1 MTAVYWRSPRKLK
14 MCRSRTTLSG
24 VPIWSSIRV
33 LAALALALAGLWV
46 AACSAPP
53 QESPKPVQKSE
64 PVSTPVTRKRPDA
77 ATGSVIAAIK
87 ERGEL
92 LVGMQVGYV
101 PFQMT
106 GSDGSLIGLDVD
118 AGEMVARD
126 LMVNLKIVRLSW
138 QELIP
143 SLLKGEIDV
152 IMSGMQ
158 VTPARNAEVL
168 FTDPILETGRMF
180 LVHKSNAA
188 RFQKFKDLNQ
198 SGVFIVSTA
207 SGLSGLPVREVL
219 SLASYREFPSRK
231 LAVTEVLEKRAHA
244 LIDEEFFIRYTSASR
259 PESLV
264 ARFDPITYERIAWA
278 VRPGETHWLNW
289 LNNFIGM
296 IRHDGRLDK
305 LKKKWLQDYF
315 LDIHSTGG
323 Q

>member
-1 MTAVYWRSPRKLK
+1 
-14 MCRSRTTLSG
+14 
-24 VPIWSSIRV
+24 
-33 LAALALALAGLWV
+33 
-46 AACSAPP
+46 
-53 QESPKPVQKSE
+53 
-64 PVSTPVTRKRPDA
+64 
-77 ATGSVIAAIK
+77 
-87 ERGEL
+87 
-92 LVGMQVGYV
+92 MQVGYV

-106 GSDGSLIGLDVD
+106 GTDGNPIGLDVD

-158 VTPARNAEVL
+158 VTPTRNAEVL
-168 FTDPILETGRMF
+168 FTDPLLETGRMF

-198 SGVFIVSTA
+198 SGVFVVSTA

-244 LIDEEFFIRYTSASR
+244 LIDEEFFIRYTSASQ
-259 PESLV
+259 PESFV

-296 IRHDGRLDK
+296 IQRDGRLDR
-305 LKKKWLQDYF
+305 LKKKWLHDYF